1 MFQMK
6 NFHSLTPYNAL
17 ANYRILVFSIFD
29 TFVLPSKFQYFGKAL
44 DASKV
49 GLSDRITAGWSIWKS
64 NFPQN
69 VTSNVIFNL
78 PEGQPT
84 HSLSFSIFD
93 TFDLPS
99 KILCFSKALKVS
111 KVGSSEGITAGL
123 KIWKLNFAQIII
135 WNFILGLH
143 RVNLPIPRLFRF
155 LTFLSCHQIFM
166 PQWGSKGV

>member
-6 NFHSLTPYNAL
+6 NFHSLTLYNAL
-17 ANYRILVFSIFD
+17 ANYPILVFSIFD

-84 HSLSFSIFD
+84 HSLSFSMFD

-99 KILCFSKALKVS
+99 KFLCLSKGLEA
-111 KVGSSEGITAGL
+111 SEIGPSERITAGC
-123 KIWKLNFAQIII
+123 KIWKSNFAQNITSNDII
-135 WNFILGLH
+135 
-143 RVNLPIPRLFRF
+143 RLPEGQPIQSSPFSIFEIFVLPSKF
-155 LTFLSCHQIFM
+155 FM
-166 PQWGSKGV
+166 PQ